1 MKIIVGLGNP
11 GEEYEL
17 TRHNTGR
24 IVLFEFLKT
33 QKFGEP
39 AEDKKIKALKT
50 EGKIGKENVL
60 IIMPETFMN
69 NSGLSVKNIVTSKKK
84 AENMIVVHDDIDLPL
99 GKYKISFGRGS
110 AGHKGV
116 ESIMKAVQTKNFTRV
131 RVGISPATPKGK
143 IKKPQGEKLLY
154 FITGKFKPPEMGILK
169 KISKKIIPEIEH
181 FVSEGRSFN

>member
-11 GEEYEL
+11 GEEYKL

-24 IVLFEFLKT
+24 IVLFEFLKA

-39 AEDKKIKALKT
+39 VEDKKIKALKT
-50 EGKIGKENVL
+50 EGGIGKEKIL
-60 IIMPETFMN
+60 IVMPETYMN
-69 NSGLSVKNIVTSKKK
+69 KSGLSVKNIIMSKKK

-116 ESIMKAVQTKNFTRV
+116 ESIIRAVQTKDFTRV
-131 RVGISPATPKGK
+131 RVGISPSTPKGK
-143 IKKPQGEKLLY
+143 IKKPQGDKLLD
-154 FITGKFKPPEMGILK
+154 FITGKFKPSEMVILK
-169 KISKKIIPEIEH
+169 EMSKKITLELK
-181 FVSEGRSFN
+181 SFCS